1 MTHHGTGKAR
11 GIVPEG
17 FELERQ
23 GKDVFIIRHKR
34 TGMGCMNIFLIV
46 WLVYWTGYCVDLL
59 RQYLSGNRI
68 DLWLVIAFWGGEVVA
83 AVVLVYQLFCKTSF
97 RLDCKNLI
105 METDVLGLKRRR
117 LIPRTSIRRLV
128 QEKDGGEGED
138 SFPSWGLRLEGETT
152 ATLIFRQ
159 PHKKS
164 RWLGQIL
171 AEWAG
176 VEFSE
181 VPED

>member
-1 MTHHGTGKAR
+1 MTHHATGKAR

-23 GKDVFIIRHKR
+23 GKDVIIIRHKR
-34 TGMGCMNIFLIV
+34 TGERINRFFEIV
-46 WLVYWTGYCVDLL
+46 SLVFWTLFGILLL
-59 RQYLSGNRI
+59 RYYLSGGRI
-68 DLWLVIAFWGGEVVA
+68 DLRLVIFSGFLAFAISSSVHS
-83 AVVLVYQLFCKTSF
+83 LFCRTSF

-128 QEKDGGEGED
+128 QEKDGDEGEG
-138 SFPSWGLRLEGETT
+138 WGLRLEGETT
-152 ATLIFRQ
+152 AKLISRQ

-181 VPED
+181 VPKD

>member
-11 GIVPEG
+11 GIVPKG

-23 GKDVFIIRHKR
+23 GKDVIIIRHKR
-34 TGMGCMNIFLIV
+34 TGEGFSNIFFIV
-46 WLVYWTGYCVDLL
+46 FLVFWTWHGIPWL
-59 RQYLSGNRI
+59 RHYLSGDRI
-68 DLWLVIAFWGGEVVA
+68 DLWQVISFWGFE
-83 AVVLVYQLFCKTSF
+83 VLVASTLVHSLFCRTSF

-128 QEKDGGEGED
+128 QEKDGDEGEG
-138 SFPSWGLRLEGETT
+138 WGLRLEGETT
-152 ATLIFRQ
+152 AKLISRQ

-181 VPED
+181 VPKD